1 MKIYVII
8 GDNGEA
14 FEDYYEWVDSVY
26 IDKGNAQKEL
36 KRLRAKAERDHKK
49 DKFYPKRN
57 YRIKEFETKD

>member
-8 GDNGEA
+8 GDNGET

-26 IDKGNAQKEL
+26 IAKGNAQKEL
-36 KRLRAKAERDHKK
+36 KRLRSKAERDYKK
-49 DKFYPKRN
+49 DKFYSKRN

>member
-8 GDNGEA
+8 GDNGELYD
-14 FEDYYEWVDSVY
+14 DYYEWVDSVY

-36 KRLRAKAERDHKK
+36 KRLRAKAERDYKK

>member
-8 GDNGEA
+8 GDNGET

-26 IDKGNAQKEL
+26 IAKGNAQKEL
-36 KRLRAKAERDHKK
+36 KRLRAKAVRDYKK
-49 DKFYPKRN
+49 DELYPKRN

>member
-8 GDNGEA
+8 GDNGET

-26 IDKGNAQKEL
+26 IAKGNAQKEL
-36 KRLRAKAERDHKK
+36 KRLRAKAERDYKK
-49 DKFYPKRN
+49 DKLYPKRN